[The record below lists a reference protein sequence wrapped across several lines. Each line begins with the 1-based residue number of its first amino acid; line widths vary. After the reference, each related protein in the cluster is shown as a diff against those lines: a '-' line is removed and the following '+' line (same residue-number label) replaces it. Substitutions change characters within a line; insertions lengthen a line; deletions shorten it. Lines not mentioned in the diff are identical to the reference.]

1 MRILRERSTMTKV
14 GAVVP
19 TRRHPASTGIRRLVL
34 IGGEGEESEADPA
47 VRRSRAERPLR
58 SVSTDGRPRG
68 ERRLKV
74 LLADDEPSMR
84 LLCRINLDLAGVDVA
99 EAENGADALEKL
111 RDASYDLILLDVMMP
126 DLSGHEVA
134 EQLQSD
140 VRTRDLPIVFLS
152 ARASPADLRRGFELG
167 ALDYITKP
175 FDPIALA
182 TRVEQ
187 VLDRIETGEAE
198 AFRREQ
204 LDKLG
209 QG

>member
-1 MRILRERSTMTKV
+1 MVDQAVSPRRDAAC
-14 GAVVP
+14 GAV
-19 TRRHPASTGIRRLVL
+19 RRLVL
-34 IGGEGEESEADPA
+34 VGGEGGDSEADG
-47 VRRSRAERPLR
+47 AEPGAPVQRGLR
-58 SVSTDGRPRG
+58 SVSSGTNPRD

-84 LLCRINLDLAGVDVA
+84 LLCRINLDLAGFDVV
-99 EAENGADALEKL
+99 EAENGAEALAKARES
-111 RDASYDLILLDVMMP
+111 RYDLVLLDVMMP

-134 EQLQSD
+134 EALQGD
-140 VRTRDLPIVFLS
+140 PKTRELPIIFLS
-152 ARASPADLRRGFELG
+152 ARASNADLRRGYQLG

-187 VLDRIETGEAE
+187 VLERIDAGEAD

-204 LDKLG
+204 LEKLG
-209 QG
+209 PG

>member
-1 MRILRERSTMTKV
+1 LV
-14 GAVVP
+14 GAAAP
-19 TRRHPASTGIRRLVL
+19 TKRHPASAAVRRLVL
-34 IGGEGEESEADPA
+34 IGGESEDSEADPA

-58 SVSTDGRPRG
+58 SVSTDERPRG

-84 LLCRINLDLAGVDVA
+84 LLCRINLDLAGFDVV
-99 EAENGADALEKL
+99 EAENGADALEKV
-111 RDASYDLILLDVMMP
+111 RDASYDLLLLDVMMP

-134 EQLQSD
+134 ELLQSD
-140 VRTRDLPIVFLS
+140 VRTRDLPIVFMS

-182 TRVEQ
+182 ARVEQ
-187 VLDRIETGEAE
+187 VLDRVEAGQAE
-198 AFRREQ
+198 AYRREQ

-209 QG
+209 RG